1 MKETLELEII
11 GDQVS
16 KESIAQGQ
24 ALYYALTDNPLD
36 YQHLGEII
44 ESRDSWVKIDTF
56 LFDESIPHSQVGA
69 GITIFIANNKKNS
82 LPLAKAKITKRYFR
96 RVARDDWGDN
106 RFLSPDNEELIDLE
120 MTISHEQKIFFEYGL
135 YPQSMDEKWF
145 LFCEDDTFHFVHSW
159 GNVEVC
165 KGDFVKI
172 DEDHWKITAIKVEKN
187 DGQDNAETTAYV
199 KMLLESY
206 LSYSRTIMELQN

>member
-1 MKETLELEII
+1 MKETLELEVIS
-11 GDQVS
+11 DHVS
-16 KESIAQGQ
+16 RENIAQGQ
-24 ALYYALTDNPLD
+24 ALYYALTDSPLD
-36 YQHLGEII
+36 YQHLGEVM

-69 GITIFIANNKKNS
+69 GVTIFIANNKKSS

-96 RVARDDWGDN
+96 RVIRDDWRDN
-106 RFLSPDNEELIDLE
+106 HFLSSDNEELIDLE
-120 MTISHEQKIFFEYGL
+120 MIISDEQKTFFEYGM

-159 GNVEVC
+159 GSVEIC

-172 DEDHWKITAIKVEKN
+172 DEDQWKITAIKVEKN
-187 DGQDNAETTAYV
+187 DEQDKAETTAYV
-199 KMLLESY
+199 KRLIESY
-206 LSYSRTIMELQN
+206 LSYSRRIMELQ